1 MEILNILWLAF
12 FCWTVSCY
20 SIKERRMA
28 SGETFEPIFSLTPSH
43 VGFPTSLFSSVS
55 LSLSLSS
62 IHLTPN
68 CLLCS
73 NVPALTSILSLCPC
87 YLVLPFFLLF
97 FSPFFSL
104 LFYVSYPLSFPPRGV
119 FSSPSSL
126 SLYRK
131 FSPQL
136 SHLCPCPC
144 HPYNKWV
151 SECLSV
157 NTYVYL
163 QHKAKLWISTPVFIP
178 LISKAHLQQS
188 SCSAKINLHTQTHS
202 YPGIH
207 SLRRIGGCT
216 CIHSHRH
223 WLTPIPIAVCA
234 YKPRQRCVC
243 SITDEVYFY
252 CRVIHD
258 SLSWCWTLSK

>member
-1 MEILNILWLAF
+1 MIFYKRDENGLRRDFWADFLPHTLSCRFPFLSVF
-12 FCWTVSCY
+12 F
-20 SIKERRMA
+20 SIA
-28 SGETFEPIFSLTPSH
+28 LTFLHSSH
-43 VGFPTSLFSSVS
+43 LK
-55 LSLSLSS
+55 LSTRLKFACSHLHFVALPLLSS
-62 IHLTPN
+62 ITFLPVVFLTFLSSTLRHL
-68 CLLCS
+68 
-73 NVPALTSILSLCPC
+73 
-87 YLVLPFFLLF
+87 
-97 FSPFFSL
+97 
-104 LFYVSYPLSFPPRGV
+104 SYPLSFPPRGV

-131 FSPQL
+131 LSPQL

-144 HPYNKWV
+144 RAYNKWV